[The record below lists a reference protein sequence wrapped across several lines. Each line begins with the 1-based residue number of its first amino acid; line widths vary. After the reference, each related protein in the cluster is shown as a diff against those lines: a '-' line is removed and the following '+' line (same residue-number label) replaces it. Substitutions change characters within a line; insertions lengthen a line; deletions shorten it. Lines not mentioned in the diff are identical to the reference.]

1 MGRYLTDARYHLE
14 RIEYYHRFAA
24 DLGYK
29 QAKHHYDELCSL
41 IGRSMQS
48 KNDKHDAPVIVA
60 LKESAAEL
68 MDVMRKRAEAE
79 SD

>member
-1 MGRYLTDARYHLE
+1 MWRYLSKARGHLGE
-14 RIEYYHRFAA
+14 VQYYHRFAG

-29 QAKHHYDELCSL
+29 QAKYHYDELCSL

-48 KNDKHDAPVIVA
+48 KNDKHDAPVIAA
-60 LKESAAEL
+60 LRESAAVL
-68 MDVMRKRAEAE
+68 MDEMRKRTEAE